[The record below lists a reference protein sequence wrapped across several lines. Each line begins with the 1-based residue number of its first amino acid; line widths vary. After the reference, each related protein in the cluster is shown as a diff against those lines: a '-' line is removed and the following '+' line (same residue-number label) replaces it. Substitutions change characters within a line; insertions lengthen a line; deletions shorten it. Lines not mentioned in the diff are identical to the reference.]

1 MVSKPTKLNVGE
13 TEIKVMKIG
22 NDDYICLTDMVND
35 YGGDQ
40 AIYSW
45 MRNRNTV
52 EFLGIWETLNNPT
65 FKGLE
70 FDTFRKQAGL
80 NSFFLTPKKWIDATG
95 AIGITSKAGRYG
107 GGTFA
112 HKDIAFEFGSYL
124 NPEFKLM
131 IIKEFQRLK
140 EKEAEFEQWDYRRF
154 LTKVNYRLHTDAVRQ
169 VLVPLTQAPKQY
181 KGLVYAKE
189 ADVINLA
196 LFGITAKEWREKNTA
211 LAKKGN
217 IRDYATIEQLTVL
230 SNLESLNSMLI
241 VEGLNKETRFL
252 KMRSEAQRQMSAL
265 ISSKLRVNPIN
276 DSDSIDKLIN

>member
-1 MVSKPTKLNVGE
+1 MLPKISSVSVGE
-13 TEIKVMKIG
+13 TQIKVIKVA
-22 NDDYICLTDMVND
+22 DEDYICLTDMVNE

-52 EFLGIWETLNNPT
+52 EFLGVWETLNNPG

-80 NSFFLTPKKWIDATG
+80 NSFFLTPKKWVTTTG
-95 AIGITSKAGRYG
+95 ASGIVSKAGRYG

-124 NPEFKLM
+124 SPEFKLL
-131 IIKEFQRLK
+131 IIREFQRLK
-140 EKEAEFEQWDYRRF
+140 DKEQELEKWDYHRF
-154 LTKVNYRLHTDAVRQ
+154 LTKVNYRLHTAAIRD
-169 VLVPLTQAPKQY
+169 VLVPLTTVPKN
-181 KGLVYAKE
+181 KEGLIYASE

-196 LFGITAKEWREKNTA
+196 LFGTTAKDWRINNKDKS
-211 LAKKGN
+211 KKSN

-230 SNLESLNSMLI
+230 SNLESLNSMMI
-241 VEGLNKETRFL
+241 TEGQNKQARFE
-252 KMRSEAQRQMSAL
+252 KMRAEAQRQMSAL
-265 ISSKLRVNPIN
+265 ISSKLRINPVN
-276 DSDSIDKLIN
+276 D